1 MLEYGL
7 LQRAGE
13 LLQVYDEFCEAT
25 QMANKDVN
33 KNESSDKIEYILL
46 C

>member
-1 MLEYGL
+1 MLEYDR

-13 LLQVYDEFCEAT
+13 LLHAYDEFCEAT
-25 QMANKDVN
+25 PMANNGVN
-33 KNESSDKIEYILL
+33 KNESSDKIECIVL